1 MFVHI
6 SPEMSS
12 DTLINIFPL
21 TTCRKPLKEKLGVG
35 RETPALVRYTESSV
49 TAQELAQ
56 FLQVADSQ
64 KGTHPVLAPKDFP
77 PLNIVRFPSQ
87 SFLYIFVL

>member
-1 MFVHI
+1 VFVHI

-56 FLQVADSQ
+56 FLQVADSR
-64 KGTHPVLAPKDFP
+64 KGLAPKDFP
-77 PLNIVRFPSQ
+77 PLTIVRSPSQ